1 MMGYSYRSCSGN
13 GWITLRNMVR
23 LLDISVSF
31 ISCFERPV
39 FGIPLSVAVV
49 RNKCHDEIQLPVMF
63 RECVDYI
70 EEPGKITRHSCVF
83 Y

>member
-23 LLDISVSF
+23 LLDIAVSF
-31 ISCFERPV
+31 ISCFEKPV
-39 FGIPLSVAVV
+39 FGIPLSVAVE
-49 RNKCHDEIQLPVMF
+49 RNKCHDGIQLPVLF
-63 RECVDYI
+63 REWVDYI
-70 EEPGKITRHSCVF
+70 EEHGKITRHSCVF